1 MLGEE
6 VSREAVIHSIS
17 LYVRAYELVDGACW
31 DKETSLS
38 NKIQSVSVQ
47 KTLLIRISMAKLTEV
62 HLLPQ
67 TPILTHPPP
76 ITTYPLYIDELVH
89 RQERQD
95 EQEDLGR
102 VEYGITCG

>member
-1 MLGEE
+1 MSGEE
-6 VSREAVIHSIS
+6 VSREEVIHSIS
-17 LYVRAYELVDGACW
+17 LFVRAYELVNGECW
-31 DKETSLS
+31 DKETSLP
-38 NKIQSVSVQ
+38 NGIQSVSVQ
-47 KTLLIRISMAKLTEV
+47 KPLLIQISMAKLTEV

-89 RQERQD
+89 RQEGQD

-102 VEYGITCG
+102 IKYGIACG